1 MPNIQTYD
9 KITVINNPQNMT
21 LDHVFCSNCIQYES
35 GHSSFEKIGRDYE
48 HESVQ
53 YTKVSFNHRNH
64 AFHINKYMKCR
75 YFLDSTN
82 RSSGKLTFKLTFVTP
97 DKWDDPCESFF
108 YNSNIVINN
117 KQCNLACYS
126 TTLESTENEE
136 SAWKRGENNSIVS
149 PGDKTI
155 RVSFDFMT
163 LCKALNNYA
172 KDKDIRF
179 YLSMCDYSESRDFFT
194 NKKNTTFIINEETDY
209 IQLMSKK
216 RKAFSYENEMRIFAV
231 GDGVNVKDGLFQVE
245 LDIPNAQIKS
255 LIPKVTLP
263 PYPVIPRE
271 DPFATAYANIQD
283 MSNFPL
289 RAAIKK
295 QHKDIGIQQC
305 RLYQTGESNNKNLIH
320 VLSKTFQI

>member
-1 MPNIQTYD
+1 MASIQTY
-9 KITVINNPQNMT
+9 KNISVINNPQSTT
-21 LDHVFCSNCIQYES
+21 LDYVFCSNCIQYDS
-35 GHSSFEKIGRDYE
+35 GHSSFDKIGHDYE
-48 HESVQ
+48 HESIQ

-75 YFLDSTN
+75 YFLDSIN
-82 RSSGKLTFKLTFVTP
+82 RSSGTLTFKLTFVTP

-108 YNSNIVINN
+108 YNPKIVIKD
-117 KQCNLACYS
+117 KQCNLACFS

-136 SAWKRGENNSIVS
+136 SAWKRGENNSIVF

-179 YLSMCDYSESRDFFT
+179 YLSMCDYSESRSFFT

-231 GDGVNVKDGLFQVE
+231 GDRVNVKDGLFQVE
-245 LDIPNAQIKS
+245 LDIPNAQIES

-263 PYPVIPRE
+263 PYPVIPKE
-271 DPFATAYANIQD
+271 DTKFFSYSDIQD
-283 MSNFPL
+283 LSNIPL
-289 RAAIKK
+289 RDAIIKCFGEK
-295 QHKDIGIQQC
+295 IGIEQC
-305 RLYQTGESNNKNLIH
+305 RLYQ
-320 VLSKTFQI
+320 

>member
-1 MPNIQTYD
+1 MASIQTY
-9 KITVINNPQNMT
+9 KNISVINNPQST
-21 LDHVFCSNCIQYES
+21 TFDHVFCSNCIQYES
-35 GHSSFEKIGRDYE
+35 GHLSFDKIGHDYE
-48 HESVQ
+48 HENVQ
-53 YTKVSFNHRNH
+53 YTKISYRHRNH

-75 YFLDSTN
+75 YFLDSIN

-179 YLSMCDYSESRDFFT
+179 YLSMCDYSESRSFFT
-194 NKKNTTFIINEETDY
+194 SKNNTAVISDETDY
-209 IQLMSKK
+209 ILLMSKK
-216 RKAFSYENEMRIFAV
+216 RKAFSYENEMRIFAI
-231 GDGVNVKDGLFQVE
+231 GNDVNIKEGLFQVE
-245 LDIPNAQIKS
+245 LDITNLQITS
-255 LIPKVTLP
+255 LIPIVTLP

-295 QHKDIGIQQC
+295 QHKNIDIQQC
-305 RLYQTGESNNKNLIH
+305 RLYQTGGSYNTKLIQALSNIYKI
-320 VLSKTFQI
+320 

>member
-1 MPNIQTYD
+1 MASIQTY
-9 KITVINNPQNMT
+9 KNISVINNPQSMT

-35 GHSSFEKIGRDYE
+35 GHSSFEKIGHDYE
-48 HESVQ
+48 HESIQ

-75 YFLDSTN
+75 YFLDSIN

-108 YNSNIVINN
+108 YNPKIVIKD
-117 KQCNLACYS
+117 KQCNLACFS

-136 SAWKRGENNSIVS
+136 SAWKRGENNSIVF

-155 RVSFDFMT
+155 RVSFNFIN
-163 LCKALNNYA
+163 LCNALNDFA
-172 KDKDIRF
+172 KGKDIRF

-231 GDGVNVKDGLFQVE
+231 GNDVNIKEGLFQVE
-245 LDIPNAQIKS
+245 LDITNLQITS
-255 LIPKVTLP
+255 LIPIVTLP

-295 QHKDIGIQQC
+295 QHKDIDIQQC
-305 RLYQTGESNNKNLIH
+305 RLYQTGESYDKNLIQA
-320 VLSKTFQI
+320 LSNIYKI